1 MANPTSAKHGRDAG
15 FIRGDPHLNWQD
27 AFWGV
32 WAPQEQIRAGL
43 LKAQSGQYLT
53 RSGLG
58 HDKGPVCV
66 YSLGVLYLFDS
77 LSRSTHSGYSLS
89 LCPKRLLYW
98 PPPLLHWAT
107 VIAPSPPPSL
117 LRLDCLDCYC
127 SVSSVSTIL
136 CRINLGCSLRTPLTN
151 PSLELHHTIVAE
163 YQDETCC
170 KEPDVTFVKADDPK
184 PMTLVSWKVK
194 AGGIDQGIDILL
206 VPSSPRNQLE
216 KFAALK
222 DVNGVKNL
230 LSTAAAPY
238 LSLSAFQSQG
248 HAVTVHSHR
257 QPLTVADSSFT
268 IQASTIA
275 AAARLPHLRQ
285 PLQPLPVVAVAPV
298 KMEIDKAIR
307 ESDDRRLKTKY
318 NNAINV
324 IQRTLALYSMLML
337 ESTEFDISTALKRLP
352 LVSMEEKIQ
361 LAGYFLHKG
370 EQSCSNGSLTFPI
383 RTIYF
388 ESNSAFPEINSFTY
402 DTASKYVL
410 QLDIIRSDFKSGLE
424 ALLNAKPIRA
434 IFLGVRIGDPTAVG
448 QEQFSPSSPGW
459 PPFMRVNPILD
470 WSYSYTSI
478 GSIHDTVPNA
488 LLCVSDSSNNQEKFK
503 PAYMLSDGR
512 LERAGRVKKVSP
524 SICGTAVANVMD
536 NVDSHKSSLLKASA
550 IAVGDEILF
559 GTIEDQLGPS
569 LCKKLHSIGWSVS
582 QIAVLQNDID
592 SVAEEVERQK
602 ASHDMVF
609 VYGGVGPLHSDVTL
623 AGVAKAFGVRLA
635 PDEEFEEYLRQLIG
649 DRCTGDRNEQPYN
662 LGSQET
668 FGIQISQMAL
678 LPEGTT
684 ELLHHDK
691 LLLPLI
697 KCQNVIILTA
707 TNVTE
712 LDKEW
717 NCLIELLR
725 SGGLSL
731 MEPYT
736 SKSLTTNL
744 SDLEAAQP
752 LSKLCLEF
760 PDLHIVLVKLQIPR
774 VLIWTAAWPRTKNFL
789 PMVCG
794 ARV

>member
-1 MANPTSAKHGRDAG
+1 MGLRKIRDGNGEGREG
-15 FIRGDPHLNWQD
+15 TNL
-27 AFWGV
+27 
-32 WAPQEQIRAGL
+32 
-43 LKAQSGQYLT
+43 
-53 RSGLG
+53 
-58 HDKGPVCV
+58 PV
-66 YSLGVLYLFDS
+66 
-77 LSRSTHSGYSLS
+77 
-89 LCPKRLLYW
+89 PI
-98 PPPLLHWAT
+98 P
-107 VIAPSPPPSL
+107 
-117 LRLDCLDCYC
+117 
-127 SVSSVSTIL
+127 
-136 CRINLGCSLRTPLTN
+136 
-151 PSLELHHTIVAE
+151 
-163 YQDETCC
+163 
-170 KEPDVTFVKADDPK
+170 
-184 PMTLVSWKVK
+184 
-194 AGGIDQGIDILL
+194 DIL
-206 VPSSPRNQLE
+206 P
-216 KFAALK
+216 AA
-222 DVNGVKNL
+222 
-230 LSTAAAPY
+230 Y

-478 GSIHDTVPNA
+478 GSIHDTLPNA

-503 PAYMLSDGR
+503 PAYKLSDGR

-649 DRCTGDRNEQPYN
+649 DHCTGDRNEQPYN

-744 SDLEAAQP
+744 SDDEPVDVMTLE
-752 LSKLCLEF
+752 SCFKY
-760 PDLHIVLVKLQIPR
+760 
-774 VLIWTAAWPRTKNFL
+774 
-789 PMVCG
+789 
-794 ARV
+794 